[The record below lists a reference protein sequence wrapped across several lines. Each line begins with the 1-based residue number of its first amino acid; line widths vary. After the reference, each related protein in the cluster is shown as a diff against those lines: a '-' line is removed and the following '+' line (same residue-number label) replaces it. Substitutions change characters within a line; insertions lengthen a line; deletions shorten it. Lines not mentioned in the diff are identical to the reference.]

1 MVPDIIT
8 WVGDGPP
15 PDHPMCGF
23 EGELCVNGKFNIIAI
38 NSNGHSID
46 IMYNIKKN
54 VQVSV
59 RRHRLVC
66 TLLYIYS

>member
-15 PDHPMCGF
+15 TDHPLCGF

-46 IMYNIKKN
+46 IM
-54 VQVSV
+54 
-59 RRHRLVC
+59 L
-66 TLLYIYS
+66 